1 MMLFEQDLSLKG
13 INMQDFNDALS
24 ESAGYTRSLEKL
36 NALEAAINIPS
47 QYIQI
52 LAGEKNVA
60 VSKDDLGFIIRRSDI
75 HSVRA
80 YVRES
85 RMLPVDYQKIVAWFG
100 LDTTSVPGLE
110 PASIQ
115 SFHQR
120 VVQHAGS
127 WSVLERETKELA
139 RQLNRFSDSFITH
152 AHGIIEL
159 INRLDS
165 DRLFSGML
173 DDLTVEE
180 AAELGGVLS
189 STELKAVH
197 IMREHVQSIKSNTE
211 DYIKRAYAVGALAAE
226 FERVLSDELTHEV
239 NAKLE
244 AYAKAGLSREREA
257 LTERIKELDSE
268 IEQLIR
274 DYRSQVLYGH
284 SGIVLGPI
292 GLAVTGGIFGVKAE
306 AIRSRKNRLIAERD
320 TARRGSQEQ
329 EQLAMVLDAT
339 QQRFIDLRSRM
350 LGAEEGAKQLA
361 QVWSYISNYLD
372 EVDNDLEKVDSFG
385 RLYKLKIDFS
395 QLLNPW
401 TRVKDYSIQISNAF
415 NEIIDKRF

>member
-1 MMLFEQDLSLKG
+1 MLFEQDHFLKG
-13 INMQDFNDALS
+13 INMQVDNKAFSN
-24 ESAGYTRSLEKL
+24 SAEEARSLEKMS
-36 NALEAAINIPS
+36 ALEAAIYLPS
-47 QYIQI
+47 HYIQM
-52 LAGEKNVA
+52 LAGEKDSA
-60 VSKDDLGFIIRRSDI
+60 VSKEELGFIIRRSDI

-80 YVRES
+80 YVSES
-85 RMLPVDYQKIVAWFG
+85 RKLPVDYNKIVAWFG

-127 WSVLERETKELA
+127 WSALERETKELA

-152 AHGIIEL
+152 ANGIIEL

-165 DRLFSGML
+165 DRLFSGGL
-173 DDLTVEE
+173 DDLTT
-180 AAELGGVLS
+180 AETAQLADGLS
-189 STELKAVH
+189 STELKAVT
-197 IMREHVQSIKSNTE
+197 IMREHVKSIKSSAE
-211 DYIKRAYAVGALAAE
+211 SYIKRAYEVGALAAE

-239 NAKLE
+239 NAKLD
-244 AYAKAGLSREREA
+244 AYAKAGLSRDRET
-257 LTERIKELDSE
+257 LTARIKELDSE
-268 IEQLIR
+268 IERLIR

-284 SGIVLGPI
+284 SGIFLGPI

-306 AIRSRKNRLIAERD
+306 AIRTRKNKLIAERD
-320 TARRGSQEQ
+320 IARQGSQEQ

-339 QQRFIDLRSRM
+339 QQRFTDLRSRM
-350 LGAEEGAKQLA
+350 LGAEEGAKRLA

-372 EVDNDLEKVDSFG
+372 EVDHELGYVDSFG
-385 RLYKLKIDFS
+385 RLYKLKVDFA

-401 TRVKDYSIQISNAF
+401 KRVKDYSVQISNAF
-415 NEIIDKRF
+415 NEIIEKRI

>member
-1 MMLFEQDLSLKG
+1 MLIERGHSLKG
-13 INMQDFNDALS
+13 INMQVYNDALS
-24 ESAGYTRSLEKL
+24 ESAEHTRSLEKMS
-36 NALEAAINIPS
+36 ALQAAINIPA

-52 LAGEKNVA
+52 LAGEKNIA

-85 RMLPVDYQKIVAWFG
+85 RTLPVDYNKIVAWFG
-100 LDTTSVPGLE
+100 LDTTSIPGLE

-120 VVQHAGS
+120 VVQHAAS
-127 WSVLERETKELA
+127 WSALERETKELA

-152 AHGIIEL
+152 ANGIIEL

-165 DRLFSGML
+165 DRLFSGSL
-173 DDLTVEE
+173 DDLT
-180 AAELGGVLS
+180 AAQAVELGDVLS

-197 IMREHVQSIKSNTE
+197 IMREHVQSVKSNTE
-211 DYIKRAYAVGALAAE
+211 SYIKRAYAVGALAAE
-226 FERVLSDELTHEV
+226 FERVLSDELIHEV
-239 NAKLE
+239 NAKLQ

-257 LTERIKELDSE
+257 LTARIKELDSE
-268 IEQLIR
+268 IERLIK
-274 DYRSQVLYGH
+274 DYRYQVLYGH
-284 SGIVLGPI
+284 SGILLGPL

-306 AIRSRKNRLIAERD
+306 AIRTRKNRLITERD
-320 TARRGSQEQ
+320 IARQGSQEQ

-339 QQRFIDLRSRM
+339 QQRFTDLRSRM

-372 EVDNDLEKVDSFG
+372 EVDYELETIDSFG
-385 RLYKLKIDFS
+385 RLYKLKIDFA

-401 TRVKDYSIQISNAF
+401 TRVKDYSVQISNAF
-415 NEIIDKRF
+415 NEIVDKRF